1 VVTPVAIEVIG
12 MLAAIFTTSALLL
25 LLTRRFAL
33 PVIPVYLLAGVLV
46 GALALVD
53 EAALLDL
60 VQWGIAFLVFVFGI
74 SIEPDDFG
82 GVGRDAGVVAAV
94 QLLVTGVLVGA
105 VGLGIGLGVEDAL
118 VLAIAGSLSSSLV
131 SLEHLEREERPRV
144 THERLAERI
153 HFLEDLLAVLVLLV
167 LSAYVYSPEPAP
179 VQVVGGLGL
188 LLGGSLF
195 RRLLFDR
202 VSALIEDPEL
212 LLLAGISLLVGFI
225 AASEALGIS
234 IVVGAFAAGLAVSR
248 EYPLSIEVIDA
259 IEDLEDFFSPILFV
273 TLGAL
278 VSIPSLETLG
288 LALIVVFAV
297 LVVNPLVTAYVA
309 IRRGYDRR
317 AATLTGLSLDQV
329 SEFSLIVAIT
339 ALGVGALLPALF
351 DAIVLAAI
359 VTMVVSSYTRRYDET
374 IHLALTDRGLF
385 SRSQEPIAERTRVD
399 DDLTDHV
406 VIVGFGLEGQRVADA
421 CVSADRPFV
430 VIERDPSLI
439 DRFGERIEGY
449 VVGDVTDRAVRE
461 AARVA
466 EACLIVSTVIEEGR
480 SARLLELDPEAEVLV
495 RARDTTTAAALLDR
509 GALVA
514 TVPDVLAGGRLA
526 EDVERLLEDETYHET
541 LAERNSA
548 EVDRL
553 RTGTPEG

>member
-1 VVTPVAIEVIG
+1 
-12 MLAAIFTTSALLL
+12 MLAAIFATSAVLL
-25 LLTRRFAL
+25 LLTRRYAL
-33 PVIPVYLLAGVLV
+33 PAIPVYLLSGVLV
-46 GALALVD
+46 GVLALV
-53 EAALLDL
+53 EEGALLDL

-74 SIEPDDFG
+74 SLEPDDLG
-82 GVGRDAGVVAAV
+82 GVGRDAGLVAVV

-118 VLAIAGSLSSSLV
+118 LLAIAGSLSSSLV
-131 SLEHLEREERPRV
+131 SLGHLEREERPRV
-144 THERLAERI
+144 THERLAGTI
-153 HFLEDLLAVLVLLV
+153 HFLEDVLAVLVLLV
-167 LSAYVYSPEPAP
+167 LSAFVYSPEPAP
-179 VQVVGGLGL
+179 VQVVGGIGL
-188 LLGGSLF
+188 LLGGYLF
-195 RRLLFDR
+195 RRVLFDR

-259 IEDLEDFFSPILFV
+259 IEDLEDFFSPIFFV

-278 VSIPSLETLG
+278 VSVPSAETLG
-288 LALIVVFAV
+288 LALIVVLAV
-297 LVVNPLVTAYVA
+297 LIVNPLVTAFVA

-359 VTMVVSSYTRRYDET
+359 VTMVVSAYTRRYDEA

-385 SRSQEPIAERTRVD
+385 SGGQAPVTDRARVD

-406 VIVGFGLEGQRVADA
+406 VIVGFGLEGQRVAEA

-430 VIERDPSLI
+430 VVERDRSLVERFDERV
-439 DRFGERIEGY
+439 DRY
-449 VVGDVTDRAVRE
+449 VVGNVTDREVWE
-461 AARVA
+461 AARLS
-466 EACLIVSTVIEEGR
+466 EARLIVSTVIEEGR
-480 SARLLELDPEAEVLV
+480 SARLLDLDPEAEVVV
-495 RARDTTTAAALLDR
+495 RARDTATATALLDR
-509 GALVA
+509 GALVV
-514 TVPDVLAGGRLA
+514 TVPDVLAGRRLA
-526 EDVERLLEDETYHET
+526 EDIERLVEDDAYRET
-541 LAERNSA
+541 LRERNQA

-553 RTGTPEG
+553 RAGTPEE